1 MTRAGFLHPLLSP
14 RQYRSRNSANQAYP
28 VIQHAET
35 IRVLAPIPRRRI
47 MEAFSARSSVFH
59 AVAQREI
66 SD

>member
-35 IRVLAPIPRRRI
+35 IRVRPERRNG
-47 MEAFSARSSVFH
+47 SLSVDFYFH
-59 AVAQREI
+59 VTQQEV

>member
-35 IRVLAPIPRRRI
+35 IRVRRNG
-47 MEAFSARSSVFH
+47 SLSVDFCFH
-59 AVAQREI
+59 VTQQEV